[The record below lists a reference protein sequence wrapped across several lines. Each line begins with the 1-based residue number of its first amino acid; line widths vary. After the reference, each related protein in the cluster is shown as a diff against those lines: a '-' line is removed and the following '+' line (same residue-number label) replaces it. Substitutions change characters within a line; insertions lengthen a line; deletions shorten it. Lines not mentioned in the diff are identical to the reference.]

1 MSGMSSMLYIVL
13 YREAPF
19 HHEPNE
25 KGRTA
30 ARDATIPKSRSPF
43 SFSSLHAESSSTW
56 VDAQYAAHFAH
67 AVDPSVL
74 DVRAEVRI
82 HPYRGLMGG
91 KRPLA
96 MPRSTDRL
104 TLPAGAC
111 RFDGG
116 ESTARP
122 RQG

>member
-25 KGRTA
+25 KGGTA

-67 AVDPSVL
+67 AFDPSVL
-74 DVRAEVRI
+74 DAGHARRI
-82 HPYRGLMGG
+82 VQTEGPYRDSRDPSPVGSG
-91 KRPLA
+91 
-96 MPRSTDRL
+96 
-104 TLPAGAC
+104 
-111 RFDGG
+111 
-116 ESTARP
+116 
-122 RQG
+122 

>member
-25 KGRTA
+25 KGGTA

-82 HPYRGLMGG
+82 HPL
-91 KRPLA
+91 
-96 MPRSTDRL
+96 PR
-104 TLPAGAC
+104 A
-111 RFDGG
+111 
-116 ESTARP
+116 
-122 RQG
+122 